1 MEKTPDTRDGNQ
13 VIFFAAQIAG
23 ASQDRDATMVAEEKG
38 WIDSAGRLTPSGL
51 ELLRA
56 FRAQAHT
63 RSVFRPMC

>member
-1 MEKTPDTRDGNQ
+1 MKIEPSTYGTSQ

-23 ASQDRDATMVAEEKG
+23 AVQDRDAAKAAQEKG
-38 WIDSAGRLTPSGL
+38 WIDASGEVTTSGH

-56 FRAQAHT
+56 FREQAYT